1 MAGFVTLRLATSGVS
16 WRLFDLEAV
25 CDRGEAPSVGVS
37 LAGAGKEPESCL
49 AIRCL
54 VLSGSFLAQN
64 SSIVSFKSLTP
75 QYLYSPFSSFVYILM
90 SSSVAPSSGP
100 STYLAHAAN
109 SSSSIRSAAS
119 WIAQAS
125 ASAALIRAG
134 DQPSRDEPVILRLS
148 YLSAVE
154 LVSEIGGALGG
165 GLSLSKG
172 DISPGL
178 NMP

>member
-1 MAGFVTLRLATSGVS
+1 MSF
-16 WRLFDLEAV
+16 
-25 CDRGEAPSVGVS
+25 
-37 LAGAGKEPESCL
+37 AGAGKGLDPWL
-49 AIRCL
+49 AIRSL
-54 VLSGSFLAQN
+54 MLSGSILAQN
-64 SSIVSFKSLTP
+64 ASIVSSRSLTP

-100 STYLAHAAN
+100 STCLAHAAD

-125 ASAALIRAG
+125 ASAALVRAG

-154 LVSEIGGALGG
+154 LVSEVGGALGG
-165 GLSLSKG
+165 GLSIASI
-172 DISPGL
+172 ISSGL